1 MYFSLII
8 TFLLFLVIII
18 TGIQNSM
25 PLDLK
30 FFIWDLKMS
39 FTALIFYSSM
49 IGGAIMTILILPKLV
64 KKSLHVRSL
73 NREIHKLKEKT
84 VELGINKHFKSENRN
99 ENKTVERQ
107 YTRCQD

>member
-18 TGIQNSM
+18 AGIQNSM

-39 FTALIFYSSM
+39 ITALIFYSSV
-49 IGGAIMTILILPKLV
+49 IGGAIVAILTLPRLV

-73 NREIHKLKEKT
+73 NREIHKLKDNMT
-84 VELGINKHFKSENRN
+84 ELGKEP
-99 ENKTVERQ
+99 VDGQ
-107 YTRCQD
+107 

>member
-8 TFLLFLVIII
+8 TFLLFLAIII

-30 FFIWDLKMS
+30 FLIWDLQMS

-49 IGGAIMTILILPKLV
+49 IGGAILAILILPKLV
-64 KKSLHVRSL
+64 NKSLYAKRL
-73 NREIHKLKEKT
+73 NSEIHKLKENMTK
-84 VELGINKHFKSENRN
+84 LEN
-99 ENKTVERQ
+99 EHAGGSQIE
-107 YTRCQD
+107 

>member
-18 TGIQNSM
+18 AGIQNST

-39 FTALIFYSSM
+39 ITALIFYSSV
-49 IGGAIMTILILPKLV
+49 IGGAIVAILTLPRLV

-73 NREIHKLKEKT
+73 NREIHKLKENMT
-84 VELGINKHFKSENRN
+84 ELEKEHVDG
-99 ENKTVERQ
+99 Q
-107 YTRCQD
+107 

>member
-18 TGIQNSM
+18 AGIQNSM

-30 FFIWDLKMS
+30 FFGWDLQMS
-39 FTALIFYSSM
+39 ITALIFYSSV
-49 IGGAIMTILILPKLV
+49 IGGAIVAILTLPRLV

-73 NREIHKLKEKT
+73 NREIHKLKENMT
-84 VELGINKHFKSENRN
+84 ELEKEHVDG
-99 ENKTVERQ
+99 Q
-107 YTRCQD
+107 

>member
-18 TGIQNSM
+18 AGIQNST

-39 FTALIFYSSM
+39 ITALIFYSSV
-49 IGGAIMTILILPKLV
+49 IGGAIIAILTLPKLV

-73 NREIHKLKEKT
+73 NREIHRLKE
-84 VELGINKHFKSENRN
+84 NMMDSEM
-99 ENKTVERQ
+99 KGGQ
-107 YTRCQD
+107 S

>member
-18 TGIQNSM
+18 AGIQNSM

-30 FFIWDLKMS
+30 FIIWDLQLS
-39 FTALIFYSSM
+39 ITALIFYCSV
-49 IGGAIMTILILPKLV
+49 IGGSIVAILTLPKLV

-73 NREIHKLKEKT
+73 NREIHKLKEEMT
-84 VELGINKHFKSENRN
+84 ELGKEHVDDLTKR
-99 ENKTVERQ
+99 
-107 YTRCQD
+107 

>member
-18 TGIQNSM
+18 AGIQNSM

-39 FTALIFYSSM
+39 ITALIFYSSV
-49 IGGAIMTILILPKLV
+49 IGCAIIAILTLPKLV

-73 NREIHKLKEKT
+73 NREIHKLKESRIDT
-84 VELGINKHFKSENRN
+84 EMEEGQS
-99 ENKTVERQ
+99 
-107 YTRCQD
+107 